1 VGMGV
6 QVRVALGVNEGVK
19 AIVLFGAGRFVLVR
33 GTKGDGEKVGVLV
46 PVRVGD
52 NVKARV

>member
-1 VGMGV
+1 MGV

-33 GTKGDGEKVGVLV
+33 WTKGDGEKVGVLV
-46 PVRVGD
+46 PARVGD